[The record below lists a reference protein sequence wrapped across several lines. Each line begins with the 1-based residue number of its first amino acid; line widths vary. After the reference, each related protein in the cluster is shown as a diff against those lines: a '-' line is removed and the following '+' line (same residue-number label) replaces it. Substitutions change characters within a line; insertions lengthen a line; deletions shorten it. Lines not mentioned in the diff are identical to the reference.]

1 MSVNIQFGQFTSQFT
16 HALVS
21 KRCNLLSIRI
31 IDMIPTTR
39 YINMRDLPL
48 LGISRMTHS
57 KGEKGHEN
65 KAINKQKPTNTQNIH
80 PKVFLH
86 PSNKKPNTT
95 SNPFIIQPNSPPPT
109 QRRTISTRIPIIENI
124 SIICSHNH
132 LI

>member
-1 MSVNIQFGQFTSQFT
+1 
-16 HALVS
+16 
-21 KRCNLLSIRI
+21 
-31 IDMIPTTR
+31 MIPTAR
-39 YINMRDLPL
+39 YINMKDLPL

-57 KGEKGHEN
+57 KGEKGHDN

-86 PSNKKPNTT
+86 PSNINPNIT
-95 SNPFIIQPNSPPPT
+95 SKPFIIQPNSPPPT
-109 QRRTISTRIPIIENI
+109 KRRTIRTRNPIIDII